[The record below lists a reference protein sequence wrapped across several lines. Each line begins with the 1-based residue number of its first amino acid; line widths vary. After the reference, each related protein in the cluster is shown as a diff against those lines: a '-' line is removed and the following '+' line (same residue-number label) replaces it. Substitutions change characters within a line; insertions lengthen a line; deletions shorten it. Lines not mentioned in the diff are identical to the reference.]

1 MPIKNYTTKMPV
13 SQSLA
18 KIQQNLVDHGATG
31 FMVEYEKG
39 TGRIEA
45 LKFLLD
51 INDNRLSFNLP
62 VDWRAFQE
70 VLKKDNVRRW
80 DEDDYCY
87 RVAWANLRDWVDSQ
101 MALFETRMVS
111 LPQIFLPYVETK
123 DGTTLFQK
131 MANNP
136 KLLLE

>member
-1 MPIKNYTTKMPV
+1 MPV